1 MGYPAG
7 FGDFTDR
14 RLGGGDRG
22 MVEAA
27 MKLQRTTVIVLA
39 LAATLGGFVW
49 FYEVQSKPYREEAQS
64 KAKQIFQFKET
75 DVQALTLRTATATL
89 AFERVSPKA
98 GNQPAAKA
106 SPETSPE
113 VRPDASPQPAQAQ
126 HKTET
131 SEASQWLMIQPER
144 QPANAATIAFLL
156 NLLATDSPSKT
167 FKVPTSQLPEFGLEP
182 PQATV
187 EVTLANQRRH
197 TLRLGTPDFNRS
209 ALYALVDPP
218 ATLPEQVEVALVTI
232 SFDAAV
238 NRSQA
243 EWLAESSPAS
253 DTNRGTPSPTSP
265 SPTLPTTP

>member
-1 MGYPAG
+1 
-7 FGDFTDR
+7 
-14 RLGGGDRG
+14 
-22 MVEAA
+22 
-27 MKLQRTTVIVLA
+27 MKLQQTTVIVLA
-39 LAATLGGFVW
+39 LAAALGGFVF

-89 AFERVSPKA
+89 AFERVPPKA
-98 GNQPAAKA
+98 GNQPAVETSPDASAEA
-106 SPETSPE
+106 SPEA
-113 VRPDASPQPAQAQ
+113 RPDASPQPATEQR
-126 HKTET
+126 KTET
-131 SEASQWLMIQPER
+131 SEATQWVMTQPER
-144 QPANAATIAFLL
+144 QPANTATIAFLL

-167 FKVPTSQLPEFGLEP
+167 FKVPPSQLSEFGLEP

-218 ATLPEQVEVALVTI
+218 ATLPAQVEVALVTI
-232 SFDAAV
+232 SFDTAV

-243 EWLAESSPAS
+243 EWLAESSPSS
-253 DTNRGTPSPTSP
+253 DSNPSPASP
-265 SPTLPTTP
+265 SPTPPATP

>member
-1 MGYPAG
+1 
-7 FGDFTDR
+7 
-14 RLGGGDRG
+14 
-22 MVEAA
+22 

-98 GNQPAAKA
+98 GDQPAAETSPEA
-106 SPETSPE
+106 SPEASPE
-113 VRPDASPQPAQAQ
+113 VRPDASSQPAPAQ
-126 HKTET
+126 RKTET
-131 SEASQWLMIQPER
+131 PAANQWLMTQPER

-238 NRSQA
+238 NRSPA
-243 EWLAESSPAS
+243 EWLAESSPPA
-253 DTNRGTPSPTSP
+253 DANRATPSPASP
-265 SPTLPTTP
+265 SPTPPTTP

>member
-1 MGYPAG
+1 
-7 FGDFTDR
+7 
-14 RLGGGDRG
+14 
-22 MVEAA
+22 

-39 LAATLGGFVW
+39 LAAALGGFVF

-89 AFERVSPKA
+89 AFERVPATETDQPKAEASPKSS
-98 GNQPAAKA
+98 PAANPEA
-106 SPETSPE
+106 SPTPE
-113 VRPDASPQPAQAQ
+113 AKQAE
-126 HKTET
+126 TET
-131 SEASQWLMIQPER
+131 TETTQWVMTQPER
-144 QPANAATIAFLL
+144 QPANTATIAFLL

-167 FKVPTSQLPEFGLEP
+167 FKVPTSQLSEFGLEP

-218 ATLPEQVEVALVTI
+218 ATLPAQVEVALVTI
-232 SFDAAV
+232 SFDTAV

-243 EWLAESSPAS
+243 EWLAESSPSS
-253 DTNRGTPSPTSP
+253 DSNPSPASP
-265 SPTLPTTP
+265 SPTPPATP